1 MVFILAA
8 LEHKMARRQAI
19 PGEQSQQALLG
30 APQLRSFIIPNVKL
44 TGRQLDGGSYG
55 TVEINGLVCAGK
67 KLYDAFIDP
76 KNQGTQRM
84 VDKYYNECR
93 LLSNL
98 RHPHIVQF
106 LGICFLPNSRL
117 PVLMMGSLH
126 ELLENTAN
134 ISLSIKVSILQDVA
148 RGLVYLYYRSP
159 RLIHRDLSAQNIL
172 LTSDMTA
179 KIADLGSS

>member
-55 TVEINGLVCAGK
+55 TVEIDGLVCAGK

-76 KNQGTQRM
+76 KNQGTQHM

-93 LLSNL
+93 LLSDL
-98 RHPHIVQF
+98 RYPHIVQF
-106 LGICFLPNSRL
+106 LGICFLPDSRL
-117 PVLMMGSLH
+117 PVLVMDSLH
-126 ELLENTAN
+126 ELLRTQPT
-134 ISLSIKVSILQDVA
+134 SLCP
-148 RGLVYLYYRSP
+148 YRLPSFRMWP
-159 RLIHRDLSAQNIL
+159 EVWYICTIAVHLSSTE
-172 LTSDMTA
+172 TSLPGT
-179 KIADLGSS
+179 SS